1 MNEAKMT
8 DADMKQREKIVKSM
22 KKNFKD
28 FRKRYGADAKNVMY
42 ATATKMAMKE
52 DLQGSS
58 VAKVPY
64 KVMDMDNL
72 VQDAIKDIP
81 EDDGPHTSSIGDMD
95 AINFQT
101 VAKPE
106 DVVNQPNNEGNRES
120 TAVTSTRKT
129 GKPFKAIRSRG
140 PGSYGA
146 EDLSGAVASVA
157 IGEAVKDEADKGE
170 YDYEGDMAK
179 SSLRTIIRNAQMMH
193 DMLGEDTNLPEWVAS
208 KVTLAEDYIVAA
220 AQYMQSEMTEEAQLQ
235 EIDAYTYRKAAWAR
249 HRQADD
255 AFNKEKNKQK
265 SDKLMAKTGKLHAMA
280 DRRKRE
286 QEFGHGGKL
295 SHGLEPR
302 NPKYGKFPSG
312 YVRENEEVEI
322 EEGSYNPEPAR
333 QSSNKRM
340 VKKGKAGRERNAQQ
354 YMKNMMLP
362 RSQRKDA
369 PIKGTDKHGN
379 RFVKHVSGPYM
390 GEEVEQVDEYN
401 ATPFRN
407 TERGARGS
415 KPAGQ
420 PRSSN
425 SRQFFRPPEGFTKK
439 GIEKGG
445 GIKTMYHYKGKSNT
459 PSGATMKMGGVT
471 VPMGKTPTKRR
482 VKEEMG
488 LEENQYSLPAG
499 STMKG
504 NAPVKPKSYLE
515 KRFGHLKPGESASLK
530 GDPKK
535 VMNKTNEEQ
544 EQQVETP
551 NGSNN

>member
-1 MNEAKMT
+1 MNEATMT

-22 KKNFKD
+22 KKSFKD

-52 DLQGSS
+52 
-58 VAKVPY
+58 
-64 KVMDMDNL
+64 
-72 VQDAIKDIP
+72 
-81 EDDGPHTSSIGDMD
+81 
-95 AINFQT
+95 
-101 VAKPE
+101 
-106 DVVNQPNNEGNRES
+106 
-120 TAVTSTRKT
+120 
-129 GKPFKAIRSRG
+129 
-140 PGSYGA
+140 
-146 EDLSGAVASVA
+146 
-157 IGEAVKDEADKGE
+157 AVKDEADKGE

-179 SSLRTIIRNAQMMH
+179 SSLRTIARNAQMMH
-193 DMLGEDTNLPEWVAS
+193 DMLDENTNLPEWVAS
-208 KVTLAEDYIVAA
+208 KITLAEDYIVSA
-220 AQYMQSEMTEEAQLQ
+220 AQYMQSEM
-235 EIDAYTYRKAAWAR
+235 
-249 HRQADD
+249 
-255 AFNKEKNKQK
+255 
-265 SDKLMAKTGKLHAMA
+265 S
-280 DRRKRE
+280 
-286 QEFGHGGKL
+286 
-295 SHGLEPR
+295 
-302 NPKYGKFPSG
+302 
-312 YVRENEEVEI
+312 EEVKL

-362 RSQRKDA
+362 RSQRKSA

-379 RFVKHVSGPYM
+379 RFAKHVSGPYM
-390 GEEVEQVDEYN
+390 GEEVDQVDEYN

-407 TERGARGS
+407 AERGPRGS

-420 PRSSN
+420 PRTSN

-445 GIKTMYHYKGKSNT
+445 GVKTVYHYKGKSNT

-471 VPMGKTPTKRR
+471 VPLGKTPTKRR

>member
-1 MNEAKMT
+1 MT

-28 FRKRYGADAKNVMY
+28 FRNRYGADAKNVMY

-52 DLQGSS
+52 ELQGSS

-81 EDDGPHTSSIGDMD
+81 EDDGPHTSTIGDMD

-120 TAVTSTRKT
+120 TAVTSARKT

-179 SSLRTIIRNAQMMH
+179 SSLRTIVRNAQMMH
-193 DMLGEDTNLPEWVAS
+193 DMLDENTNLPEWVAS

-220 AQYMQSEMTEEAQLQ
+220 AQYMQSEMSEEVELEEGEVKTANKASKN
-235 EIDAYTYRKAAWAR
+235 AYMKKQGAGDVAR
-249 HRQADD
+249 GRL
-255 AFNKEKNKQK
+255 KNRATQK
-265 SDKLMAKTGKLHAMA
+265 SDPYKHRTSMDRLATMAHAERQARLDSYGRNQNDRTKKVAWDNLPDHLKKIGSNFRPRDVAKAKAAGKLPL
-280 DRRKRE
+280 K
-286 QEFGHGGKL
+286 KT
-295 SHGLEPR
+295 
-302 NPKYGKFPSG
+302 
-312 YVRENEEVEI
+312 NEELTQI
-322 EEGSYNPEPAR
+322 
-333 QSSNKRM
+333 
-340 VKKGKAGRERNAQQ
+340 
-354 YMKNMMLP
+354 
-362 RSQRKDA
+362 
-369 PIKGTDKHGN
+369 
-379 RFVKHVSGPYM
+379 
-390 GEEVEQVDEYN
+390 DEYQKGLFN
-401 ATPFRN
+401 P
-407 TERGARGS
+407 
-415 KPAGQ
+415 PA
-420 PRSSN
+420 
-425 SRQFFRPPEGFTKK
+425 GFTKK

-445 GIKTMYHYKGKSNT
+445 GVKTVYHYKGKSNT

-482 VKEEMG
+482 VKEEIG

-499 STMKG
+499 STMNPNKKYE
-504 NAPVKPKSYLE
+504 KPKSPLE

-535 VMNKTNEEQ
+535 VMKKTNEEQ

-551 NGSNN
+551 NRSNN

>member
-1 MNEAKMT
+1 MNEATLT

-64 KVMDMDNL
+64 RELDMDNL

-179 SSLRTIIRNAQMMH
+179 SSLRTIARNAQMMH
-193 DMLGEDTNLPEWVAS
+193 DMLDENTNLPEWVAS
-208 KVTLAEDYIVAA
+208 KITLAEDYIVAA
-220 AQYMQSEMTEEAQLQ
+220 AQYMQSEMSEEVELEEGNRENKDKKNTVVQNIGKKLTPAGYSDESPDRATWRKLGRSSMKK
-235 EIDAYTYRKAAWAR
+235 EEVELEEGEVKTANKASKNAYMKKQGAGDVAR
-249 HRQADD
+249 GRL
-255 AFNKEKNKQK
+255 KNRATQK
-265 SDKLMAKTGKLHAMA
+265 SDPYKYRTSMDRAATMAHAERQARLDSYGRNQNDRTKKVAWDNLPDHLKKIGSDFRPSDVAKAKAAGKLPLKKA
-280 DRRKRE
+280 
-286 QEFGHGGKL
+286 
-295 SHGLEPR
+295 
-302 NPKYGKFPSG
+302 
-312 YVRENEEVEI
+312 NEEVEQI
-322 EEGSYNPEPAR
+322 
-333 QSSNKRM
+333 
-340 VKKGKAGRERNAQQ
+340 
-354 YMKNMMLP
+354 
-362 RSQRKDA
+362 
-369 PIKGTDKHGN
+369 
-379 RFVKHVSGPYM
+379 
-390 GEEVEQVDEYN
+390 DEYQKGLFN
-401 ATPFRN
+401 P
-407 TERGARGS
+407 
-415 KPAGQ
+415 PA
-420 PRSSN
+420 
-425 SRQFFRPPEGFTKK
+425 GFTKK

-445 GIKTMYHYKGKSNT
+445 GVKTTYHYKGKSNT

-471 VPMGKTPTKRR
+471 VPLGKTPTKRR

>member
-8 DADMKQREKIVKSM
+8 DADMKQRENIVKSM

-52 DLQGSS
+52 ELQGSS

-81 EDDGPHTSSIGDMD
+81 EDDGPHTSTIGDMD

-120 TAVTSTRKT
+120 TAVTSARKT

-157 IGEAVKDEADKGE
+157 IGEAVKDAADKGE

-179 SSLRTIIRNAQMMH
+179 SSLRTIVRNAQMMH
-193 DMLGEDTNLPEWVAS
+193 DMLDENTNLPEWVAS
-208 KVTLAEDYIVAA
+208 KITLAEDYIVAA
-220 AQYMQSEMTEEAQLQ
+220 AQYMQSEMTEE
-235 EIDAYTYRKAAWAR
+235 
-249 HRQADD
+249 
-255 AFNKEKNKQK
+255 
-265 SDKLMAKTGKLHAMA
+265 
-280 DRRKRE
+280 
-286 QEFGHGGKL
+286 
-295 SHGLEPR
+295 
-302 NPKYGKFPSG
+302 
-312 YVRENEEVEI
+312 
-322 EEGSYNPEPAR
+322 
-333 QSSNKRM
+333 
-340 VKKGKAGRERNAQQ
+340 
-354 YMKNMMLP
+354 
-362 RSQRKDA
+362 
-369 PIKGTDKHGN
+369 
-379 RFVKHVSGPYM
+379 
-390 GEEVEQVDEYN
+390 VEQVDEISKELAWKAAHKALEKTRVAAYHSIYGGESGHKRFLK
-401 ATPFRN
+401 AVRQHKKISDYASAKTPKVPYVKEDVAQIDEYQKGLFN
-407 TERGARGS
+407 P
-415 KPAGQ
+415 PA
-420 PRSSN
+420 
-425 SRQFFRPPEGFTKK
+425 GFTKK

-445 GIKTMYHYKGKSNT
+445 GVKTTYHYKGKSNT

-471 VPMGKTPTKRR
+471 VPLGKTPTKRR

-499 STMKG
+499 STKDP
-504 NAPVKPKSYLE
+504 NKKYEKPKSALE

-535 VMNKTNEEQ
+535 VMKKTNEEQ

>member
-22 KKNFKD
+22 KNSFKD
-28 FRKRYGADAKNVMY
+28 FRRRYGADAKNVMY

-64 KVMDMDNL
+64 RELDMDNL

-179 SSLRTIIRNAQMMH
+179 SSLRTIIRNAEMMH
-193 DMLGEDTNLPEWVAS
+193 DMLGEDTNLPEWVQS
-208 KVTLAEDYIVAA
+208 KITLAEDYLVSA
-220 AQYMQSEMTEEAQLQ
+220 AQYMQSEMSEEVELDEGKWDYPKQLTQ
-235 EIDAYTYRKAAWAR
+235 TKTTSQTGSTNAADNRARRKAFRKKVKAAA
-249 HRQADD
+249 H
-255 AFNKEKNKQK
+255 K
-265 SDKLMAKTGKLHAMA
+265 KLM
-280 DRRKRE
+280 
-286 QEFGHGGKL
+286 
-295 SHGLEPR
+295 
-302 NPKYGKFPSG
+302 SG
-312 YVRENEEVEI
+312 MKNEEVELDEI
-322 EEGSYNPEPAR
+322 SSYTASRAADKSWFQGNHHAATNHRFNDRKLRTVAGDGSKRADGKLGDKSHAKAKSQLKKFQDYARKRRNQELVAKHPNLANEPRYQDRNPRERTEEYNP
-333 QSSNKRM
+333 
-340 VKKGKAGRERNAQQ
+340 
-354 YMKNMMLP
+354 
-362 RSQRKDA
+362 
-369 PIKGTDKHGN
+369 
-379 RFVKHVSGPYM
+379 
-390 GEEVEQVDEYN
+390 
-401 ATPFRN
+401 TPFRN
-407 TERGARGS
+407 TERGVRGS
-415 KPAGQ
+415 KPNGQ
-420 PRSSN
+420 LRGTN

-482 VKEEMG
+482 VKEELG
-488 LEENQYSLPAG
+488 LEENKYSLPAG